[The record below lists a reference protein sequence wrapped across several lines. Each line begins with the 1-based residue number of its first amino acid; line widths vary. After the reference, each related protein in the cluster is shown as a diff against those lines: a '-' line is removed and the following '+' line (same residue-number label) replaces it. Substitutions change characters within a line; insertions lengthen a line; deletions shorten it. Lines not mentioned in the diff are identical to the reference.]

1 MEAEHPAFQHQHAGG
16 TPCNC
21 LDRGNGKDRLPEY
34 QISHGQKKICSESK
48 ANNQM
53 SAGVP
58 LCMIIEI
65 GCSTFQEEL
74 VPALLGSNNYKA
86 PQITAELQVT
96 RLSKKKHL
104 K

>member
-1 MEAEHPAFQHQHAGG
+1 MPKSAMVKKDMQWEE
-16 TPCNC
+16 
-21 LDRGNGKDRLPEY
+21 GKQSD
-34 QISHGQKKICSESK
+34 ESP
-48 ANNQM
+48 
-53 SAGVP
+53 GVP
-58 LCMIIEI
+58 LCIISMITEI